1 MRRPSR
7 PPGVRDAGAG
17 VDVWVVR
24 VDEALPHLDR
34 LAVSGEERA
43 RADAFRRDED
53 RRRHL
58 AAHGVLRHILS
69 GELGVPAAALAFDRT
84 CRRCGD
90 PRHGKPRVAGREDAR
105 FSLSHSGDLVLV
117 ALGRSREVGVDV
129 ERVDPG
135 LDAEAVAR
143 VSLSPAERH
152 LLSDAPPSRFYDLWT
167 RKEACLKLTGEG
179 LARRPDALDLS
190 KVPAQGGVLALPDGT
205 RVCVVPLVVGAGH
218 AAALAVE
225 GESVT
230 VRLHLWRP

>member
-1 MRRPSR
+1 MR
-7 PPGVRDAGAG
+7 GAG
-17 VDVWVVR
+17 GEVDVWVVR
-24 VDEALPHLDR
+24 VEEALPHLDR
-34 LAVSGEERA
+34 LVVSGEERA
-43 RADAFRRDED
+43 RAAAFRRDED
-53 RRRHL
+53 RWRHL
-58 AAHGVLRHILS
+58 AAHGVLRQVLA

-117 ALGRSREVGVDV
+117 ALGGSREVGVDV

-135 LDAEAVAR
+135 LDAESVAR
-143 VSLSPAERH
+143 VSLSPAERQ
-152 LLSDAPPSRFYDLWT
+152 LVSEAPPSRFYDLWT

-179 LARRPDALDLS
+179 LARSPDALDLS
-190 KVPAQGGVLALPDGT
+190 GLPEEGGVLALPDGT
-205 RVCVVPLVVGAGH
+205 RVCVVPLAVGAGH

-225 GESVT
+225 GEAVT